1 MPQYQEQKKGQVRI
15 RVLPKD
21 ATNAYLF
28 LMQYSGGRL
37 QVLPN
42 EVYVIDESL
51 LPLLREQ
58 RIGFEILDQKRAPS
72 GELPTA
78 E

>member
-1 MPQYQEQKKGQVRI
+1 MPQYQEQKKGQARI

-21 ATNAYLF
+21 ATRAYLF
-28 LMQYSGGRL
+28 LMQSSGGRL

-42 EVYVIDESL
+42 DVYVIDESL
-51 LPLLREQ
+51 LPLLKEQ
-58 RIGFEILDQKRAPS
+58 RIDFEMLDQKRAPS
-72 GELPTA
+72 GESPQA